1 MEYSS
6 KYLIKMGNSLS
17 QQQIQERTNII
28 DNINK
33 LNFDILDIGDKNG
46 STGYLDFFQ
55 PSDLKDGLSIMKGQ
69 DMAGRKFFVFK
80 SIFEFED
87 GSIYENFTSFFQRYE
102 TDNLLWH
109 CCGHY
114 GRYIMNTD
122 GGTSNEQFKFIFELL
137 TNDYVELCKEKCLEL
152 RLNFYTPKGFETP
165 EKYPIRVKISSN
177 ANN

>member
-1 MEYSS
+1 
-6 KYLIKMGNSLS
+6 MGNSLT
-17 QQQIQERTNII
+17 QEQIQERTDII
-28 DNINK
+28 TNINK

-87 GSIYENFTSFFQRYE
+87 GSVFENFTSFFQRFY
-102 TDNLLWH
+102 DNELLWH

-114 GRYIMNTD
+114 GPYIMNTE

-137 TNDYVELCKEKCLEL
+137 TNDCVQLNKEKCDKL
-152 RLNFYTPKGFETP
+152 RLNFPIGFEMP

-177 ANN
+177 ATN

>member
-1 MEYSS
+1 
-6 KYLIKMGNSLS
+6 MGNSLNPL
-17 QQQIQERTNII
+17 QIQERTDII
-28 DNINK
+28 DDINK
-33 LNFDILDIGDKNG
+33 LNYNILDIGDKNG

-69 DMAGRKFFVFK
+69 DMMGRKFFVFK

-87 GSIYENFTSFFQRYE
+87 GSIFENFTSFFQRY
-102 TDNLLWH
+102 DNNYLLWH

-137 TNDYVELCKEKCLEL
+137 INNCVQLDKEKCDNL
-152 RLNFYTPKGFETP
+152 RLNFYTPKEFDEP
-165 EKYPIRVKISSN
+165 KKYPVRVKIGYVTSN
-177 ANN
+177 